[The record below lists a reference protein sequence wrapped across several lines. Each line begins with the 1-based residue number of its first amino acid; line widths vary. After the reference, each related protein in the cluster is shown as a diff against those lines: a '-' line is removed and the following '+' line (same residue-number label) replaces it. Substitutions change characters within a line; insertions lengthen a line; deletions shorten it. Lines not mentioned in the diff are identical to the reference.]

1 MDVRLPGTLQKIM
14 ASEAE
19 ASRLAQARA
28 SEVMKIWLGK
38 TIYIFFSNFSLIL
51 HKVTLT
57 RHQKLYAIRLNF
69 GCILDGSWKG
79 CGLDLVPS
87 WEQVGPSWDQKPSNN
102 DAENEMRF

>member
-1 MDVRLPGTLQKIM
+1 MDVRLPGPLQKIM

-57 RHQKLYAIRLNF
+57 RHQKL
-69 GCILDGSWKG
+69 
-79 CGLDLVPS
+79 
-87 WEQVGPSWDQKPSNN
+87 
-102 DAENEMRF
+102 